1 MSAATPPKTS
11 LREATPDDLDDVVQ
25 LLSARDGMARNREVV
40 RDYLWGLEPEHF
52 RGWLAY
58 ADDRP
63 VGLTSV
69 YLRDMQW
76 PQENGSPQTK
86 RAGYW
91 SHLYVEPEFRKQM
104 IYPQLVLSMLRS
116 MKTVGLD
123 IIFTAT
129 RQPDVAEGHQKLG
142 FKLVGKLPLRLRPLR
157 PFRLLAKH
165 KGAGV
170 LAPACGPF
178 DALYRLAAGR
188 RIDSSSKIEEVGLE
202 SPVVDEIVALL
213 NAAPSTAVHQQWD
226 ADLFR
231 RRFRRTLDG
240 TDYRITII
248 KKNDSVLAALMMAI
262 ADRGNNI
269 RAGIVLDFV
278 AQPTATREELDAL
291 LGEGEQY
298 AHRQGAEVML
308 SLEHSLMLEAWGSSH
323 TGYLETSAETYHM
336 LVYPKTIAES
346 PNLAAELE
354 NWRFSF
360 ADHDAF

>member
-1 MSAATPPKTS
+1 MSSATAPKTS
-11 LREATPDDLDDVVQ
+11 LREATPNDLNDVVT
-25 LLSARDGMARNREVV
+25 LLSARDGMLRDSGVV
-40 RDYLWGLEPEHF
+40 KDYLWGLDPQHF

-69 YLRDMQW
+69 YLRDMLW
-76 PQENGSPQTK
+76 PQENGEATMK

-104 IYPQLVLSMLRS
+104 IYPQLVLSMLRG
-116 MKTVGLD
+116 MKSAGLD

-142 FKLVGKLPLRLRPLR
+142 FQLVGKMPLRLRPLR

-170 LAPACGPF
+170 VAPACPPLDG
-178 DALYRLAAGR
+178 LYRLGARR
-188 RIDSSSKIEEVGLE
+188 RIDPAISIEEVAQD
-202 SPVVDEIVALL
+202 SPKVGAITSLL
-213 NAAPSTAVHQQWD
+213 NECPSTIVRQQWNEE
-226 ADLFR
+226 LFR
-231 RRFRRTLDG
+231 RRFTRTLDG
-240 TDYRITII
+240 TNYRV
-248 KKNDSVLAALMMAI
+248 SVAMANGNVTAALIMAI

-269 RAGIVLDFV
+269 RAGVILDLV
-278 AQPTATREELDAL
+278 ALPSATPQQLESL
-291 LGEGEQY
+291 LGDAEQF

-308 SLEHSLMLEAWGSSH
+308 SLEPSLCHSAWSDSFANYLH
-323 TGYLETSAETYHM
+323 TNAETYHI
-336 LVYPKTIAES
+336 LVYPKSLAEA
-346 PNLAAELE
+346 PNLAALLE
-354 NWRFSF
+354 NWRFTF